1 MDKQKQDL
9 ESLPPG
15 VAKGAMI
22 VGVIVFLF
30 FFIIIVSLLRSCS
43 SSFSAPPPT
52 TAPVTTTQPAS
63 TSIEVG
69 DTITVGQGTN
79 AFVCPTKADFD
90 ECTQLSIVKDY
101 LGLGEMEA
109 NGQLY
114 LVDAETK
121 ALVIGE
127 SFAAYQVRIESGDYF
142 GKSGWIIRESC
153 KK

>member
-1 MDKQKQDL
+1 MTKQDQDP
-9 ESLPPG
+9 ERLPPS

-22 VGVIVFLF
+22 VGIVVFLF
-30 FFIIIVSLLRSCS
+30 VFIIGVSLMRSCA
-43 SSFSAPPPT
+43 SSFSAPPT

-63 TSIEVG
+63 SSIEVG

-90 ECTQLSIVKDY
+90 ECTQLSVAKDY

-114 LVDAETK
+114 LVDAGTK

-142 GKSGWIIRESC
+142 GKSGWVILESC

>member
-1 MDKQKQDL
+1 MTKQNQDL
-9 ESLPPG
+9 ERLPPS
-15 VAKGAMI
+15 VAKGAII
-22 VGVIVFLF
+22 VGIVVFLF
-30 FFIIIVSLLRSCS
+30 VFIISMSFLRSCS
-43 SSFSAPPPT
+43 SSFSAPPT
-52 TAPVTTTQPAS
+52 TAPATITQPAS
-63 TSIEVG
+63 TDIEVG

-90 ECTQLSIVKDY
+90 ECTKLSIAKDY

-114 LVDAETK
+114 LVDAGTK

-127 SFAAYQVRIESGDYF
+127 SFAAWQVRIESGDYF
-142 GKSGWIIRESC
+142 GKSGWVILESC

>member
-69 DTITVGQGTN
+69 DTITVTG
-79 AFVCPTKADFD
+79 FVSPTRADFD
-90 ECTQLSIVKDY
+90 ECTQLSIAKDY
-101 LGLGEMEA
+101 LGLGQMEA

-114 LVDAETK
+114 IVDAETK

-127 SFAAYQVRIESGDYF
+127 GFTAYQVRIESGDYF

>member
-1 MDKQKQDL
+1 MTKQNQDL
-9 ESLPPG
+9 ERLPPS
-15 VAKGAMI
+15 VAKGAII
-22 VGVIVFLF
+22 VGIVVFLF
-30 FFIIIVSLLRSCS
+30 VFIIGMSLLRSCAS
-43 SSFSAPPPT
+43 SSSAPPT
-52 TAPVTTTQPAS
+52 TAPATITQRAS
-63 TSIEVG
+63 TDIEVG

-90 ECTQLSIVKDY
+90 ECTQLSIAKDY

-114 LVDAETK
+114 LVDAGTK

-142 GKSGWIIRESC
+142 GKSGWVILESC

>member
-1 MDKQKQDL
+1 MNKQHQDL

-15 VAKGAMI
+15 VAKGAII

-30 FFIIIVSLLRSCS
+30 FFIIIVSLLRSCA

-63 TSIEVG
+63 TGIEVG
-69 DTITVGQGTN
+69 DIITVTG
-79 AFVCPTKADFD
+79 FVSPTKADFD
-90 ECTQLSIVKDY
+90 ECTKLSIAKDY

-121 ALVIGE
+121 ALVIDE

-142 GKSGWIIRESC
+142 GKSGWVIRESC